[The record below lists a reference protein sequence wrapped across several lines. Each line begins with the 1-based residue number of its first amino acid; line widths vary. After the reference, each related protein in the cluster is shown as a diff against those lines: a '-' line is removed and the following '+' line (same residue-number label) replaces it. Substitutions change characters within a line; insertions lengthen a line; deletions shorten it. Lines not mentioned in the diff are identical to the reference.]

1 MSEKTGKKS
10 PPALDPLVQSHIGR
24 RLRSMFDEVASQPVP
39 DRFLNLLDQLERSDE
54 ASSSGGSG
62 AEVEKRAPAFGSPK

>member
-1 MSEKTGKKS
+1 MSDKTGKKS

-54 ASSSGGSG
+54 ASSEGS
-62 AEVEKRAPAFGSPK
+62 APEVEKRAPAFGSPK